1 MKQGRLE
8 RERHTI
14 RVMIEIACAGQH
26 HTTSGLCEE
35 CQELVEY
42 ALQRIEKCPYQEAK
56 PTCARCPIHCY
67 KPAMRE
73 RIRAVMRYAGPRM
86 LLYHPILTL
95 QHTLDQIGKGK
106 SAARTIHFVVVQA
119 LQTAWLFI
127 VFGGILF
134 ASAGRFDWWEA
145 WAFLIIYFLIALTS
159 AIRMAQTNPE
169 LVRERSHPGKNVK
182 QWDNVLV
189 GINLLLTL
197 ALYAVIGLDAG
208 RYGWSEM
215 PAWVR
220 LVGLWG
226 FIPAFG
232 LPLWASKVNAYL
244 SSRVRIQQDR
254 GHTVVAEGPYRY
266 VRHPMYVGMI
276 FYNISVPLVL
286 GSWWGLT
293 VSGLMIVAVIARTA
307 FEDKTLQRELPG
319 YSEYSQRV
327 QYRLFPGVW

>member
-1 MKQGRLE
+1 MGYELWVTSHESRIKHSDERWEGWEQISRDVETRLGIYAGSKKGRLS
-8 RERHTI
+8 RR
-14 RVMIEIACAGQH
+14 
-26 HTTSGLCEE
+26 
-35 CQELVEY
+35 LVTR
-42 ALQRIEKCPYQEAK
+42 L
-56 PTCARCPIHCY
+56 
-67 KPAMRE
+67 
-73 RIRAVMRYAGPRM
+73 V
-86 LLYHPILTL
+86 
-95 QHTLDQIGKGK
+95 
-106 SAARTIHFVVVQA
+106 F
-119 LQTAWLFI
+119 QTVGMFLVLSSVLVGA
-127 VFGGILF
+127 
-134 ASAGRFDWWEA
+134 AGRFDWWEA

-244 SSRVRIQQDR
+244 SSRVRIQEDR

-319 YSEYSQRV
+319 YSEYSQHV